1 MADMM
6 LDYDSDD
13 EDFML
18 GGLAVIL
25 DDEIEDEEEHE
36 LMVEQRDPRPRS
48 CWVREWLL
56 KRDSDQTSTLYG
68 LICELDAVI
77 MPFIY

>member
-25 DDEIEDEEEHE
+25 EDEIEDE
-36 LMVEQRDPRPRS
+36 
-48 CWVREWLL
+48 
-56 KRDSDQTSTLYG
+56 
-68 LICELDAVI
+68 
-77 MPFIY
+77 